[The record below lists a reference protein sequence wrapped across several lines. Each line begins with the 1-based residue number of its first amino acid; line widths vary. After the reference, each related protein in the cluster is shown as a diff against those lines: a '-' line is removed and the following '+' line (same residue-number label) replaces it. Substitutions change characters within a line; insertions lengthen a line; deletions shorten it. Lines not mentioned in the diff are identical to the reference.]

1 MSNFR
6 KVLTKKAASNQP
18 CLDYQQRCSRE
29 DSLQYHK
36 IKYTICIL
44 VNVKFLQSHCHSNS
58 KGSEFASFILLKLD
72 IEEPYSCNKIMSYS
86 R

>member
-6 KVLTKKAASNQP
+6 KVPTKKAASNQP

-44 VNVKFLQSHCHSNS
+44 VNVKFSQSHSNS